1 MKPGQQHSLFE
12 DSGEDTRPLADRM
25 RPTSLDEV
33 VGQSHQIGPGK
44 ALRSMIE
51 ADRTPSMIFWG
62 PPGTGET
69 TLAHIIA
76 KESQRAF
83 FSLSAISSGIKDVR
97 DIIEKS
103 KREQGLFTARN
114 PIIFIDE
121 IHLYADA
128 WVEFVR
134 VFVVAYKEHIAD

>member
-1 MKPGQQHSLFE
+1 MEQISIFENDNSKDEPLAARMRPRDLSEFVGQQHLV
-12 DSGEDTRPLADRM
+12 GEGKILSKLIESDR
-25 RPTSLDEV
+25 V
-33 VGQSHQIGPGK
+33 
-44 ALRSMIE
+44 
-51 ADRTPSMIFWG
+51 PSMIFWG
-62 PPGTGET
+62 PPGTGKT

-114 PIIFIDE
+114 PV
-121 IHLYADA
+121 LS
-128 WVEFVR
+128 
-134 VFVVAYKEHIAD
+134 